1 MISIKNSLII
11 LFSIFPVVIISGNL
25 SINIS
30 IILISLIFLI
40 SLTTKKDL
48 FKGQKKIFLL
58 LSFFFLSLLINL
70 IFSNNFYLSA
80 PRVIKF
86 FFIIFFIIS
95 FRFLI
100 LNLEIIKIN
109 KIYKIWSI
117 IFTIIVIDL
126 IIEFYRGT
134 NIIGLSSIMPGWRLA
149 SFTGMESVIGN
160 YFYGF
165 VLVAL
170 AYFYQNITNKKYLN
184 LLLAVFLIIISFI
197 IGERANFIKT
207 FIIITCFIFLVYD
220 FSLRSKVISIVAL
233 ISLIFIFIN
242 FNYSYKTRYF
252 SPHLKSIF
260 EKDGLSNYLQTS
272 QYGAQYNVA
281 IEIFKDN
288 PVFGV
293 GIKNYRIENL
303 DSKYDNSYN
312 IHSILKHKSNRFR
325 WGTHPHQIHL
335 EILSETGIFGYS
347 CFFIFI
353 TLSIFFSIKSYFVNK
368 NIYQLSA
375 ILFVITSMLPLLP
388 SGSFLSTFTSSIFW
402 LNYAMM
408 VGYIKD

>member
-1 MISIKNSLII
+1 MFSTINSLII
-11 LFSIFPVVIISGNL
+11 LFSVFPLAIITGNL
-25 SINIS
+25 SINTS

-40 SLTTKKDL
+40 SSIIKTSLL
-48 FKGQKKIFLL
+48 KGQKKNFILL
-58 LSFFFLSLLINL
+58 GFFFTSLLINL
-70 IFSNNFYLSA
+70 LFSNSFYLSA

-86 FFIIFFIIS
+86 FFIIFFIVS

-100 LNLEIIKIN
+100 LNLEKNQIN

-117 IFTIIVIDL
+117 IFTIIIIDL
-126 IIEFYRGT
+126 IIEFFKGT
-134 NIIGLSSIMPGWRLA
+134 NIIGLSSQMPGWRLA

-165 VLVAL
+165 VLITL

-184 LLLAVFLIIISFI
+184 LLLAIFFIIISFI

-207 FIIITCFIFLVYD
+207 IIIIICFIFLVYD
-220 FSLRSKVISIVAL
+220 FSLRSKIFSIVAL
-233 ISLIFIFIN
+233 ISLVFIFIS
-242 FNYSYKTRYF
+242 FNSSYKTRYF
-252 SPHLKSIF
+252 SPHLLTIL
-260 EKDGLSNYLQTS
+260 EKNGLSNYLQTS

-303 DSKYDNSYN
+303 NSKYDD
-312 IHSILKHKSNRFR
+312 LKHKENRLR

-335 EILSETGIFGYS
+335 EILSETGLFGYS

-353 TLSIFFSIKSYFVNK
+353 SLSIFFSIKSYLINK
-368 NIYQLSA
+368 NIYQLSG
-375 ILFVITSMLPLLP
+375 ILFILTSMLPLLP
-388 SGSFLSTFTSSIFW
+388 SGSFLSTYTSSIFW
-402 LNYAMM
+402 INYAIMIA
-408 VGYIKD
+408 YIKD

>member
-1 MISIKNSLII
+1 MFSTINSLII
-11 LFSIFPVVIISGNL
+11 LFSVFPLAIITGNL
-25 SINIS
+25 SINTS

-40 SLTTKKDL
+40 NSIIKTSLL
-48 FKGQKKIFLL
+48 KGQKKNFLL
-58 LSFFFLSLLINL
+58 LGFFFTSLLINL
-70 IFSNNFYLSA
+70 LFSNSFYLSA

-86 FFIIFFIIS
+86 FFIIFFIVS

-100 LNLEIIKIN
+100 LNLEKNQIN

-117 IFTIIVIDL
+117 IFTIIIIDL
-126 IIEFYRGT
+126 IIEFFKGT
-134 NIIGLSSIMPGWRLA
+134 NIIGLSSQMPGWRLA

-165 VLVAL
+165 ALITL
-170 AYFYQNITNKKYLN
+170 AYFYQNISNKKYLN
-184 LLLAVFLIIISFI
+184 IFLAISFIIISLI

-207 FIIITCFIFLVYD
+207 FIIIICFIFLVYD
-220 FSLRSKVISIVAL
+220 FSLRSKIFSIVAL
-233 ISLIFIFIN
+233 ISLVFIFIS
-242 FNYSYKTRYF
+242 FNSHYKTRYF
-252 SPHLKSIF
+252 SPHLLTIL
-260 EKDGLSNYLQTS
+260 EKNGLSNYLQTS

-303 DSKYDNSYN
+303 NSKYND
-312 IHSILKHKSNRFR
+312 LKHKENRLR

-335 EILSETGIFGYS
+335 EILSETGLFGYS

-353 TLSIFFSIKSYFVNK
+353 SLSIFFSIKSYLKNK
-368 NIYQLSA
+368 NIYQLSG
-375 ILFVITSMLPLLP
+375 ILFILTSMLPLLP
-388 SGSFLSTFTSSIFW
+388 SGSFLSTYTSSIFW
-402 LNYAMM
+402 INYAIMIA
-408 VGYIKD
+408 YIKD

>member
-1 MISIKNSLII
+1 MFSIKNSLIV
-11 LFSIFPVVIISGNL
+11 LFSIFPVAIISGNL
-25 SINIS
+25 SINLS

-40 SLTTKKDL
+40 SLITKKGL
-48 FKGQKKIFLL
+48 FKAQKQVFLL
-58 LSFFFLSLLINL
+58 LSFFFISLLINL
-70 IFSNNFYLSA
+70 LFSNNFYFSA

-100 LNLEIIKIN
+100 LNLETIKIN
-109 KIYKIWSI
+109 RIYKVWSI

-126 IIEFYRGT
+126 IIEFFKGT
-134 NIIGLSSIMPGWRLA
+134 NIIGLSSQMPGWRLA

-165 VLVAL
+165 VLITL

-184 LLLAVFLIIISFI
+184 LLLAIFFIIISFI

-207 FIIITCFIFLVYD
+207 IIIIICFIFLVYD
-220 FSLRSKVISIVAL
+220 FSLRSKIFSIVAL
-233 ISLIFIFIN
+233 ISLVFIFIS
-242 FNYSYKTRYF
+242 FNSRYKTRYF
-252 SPHLKSIF
+252 SPHLLTIL
-260 EKDGLSNYLQTS
+260 EKNGLSNYLQTS

-303 DSKYDNSYN
+303 NSKYND
-312 IHSILKHKSNRFR
+312 LKHKENRLR

-335 EILSETGIFGYS
+335 EILSETGLFGYS

-368 NIYQLSA
+368 NIYQLSG
-375 ILFVITSMLPLLP
+375 ILFIITSMMPLLP
-388 SGSFLSTFTSSIFW
+388 SGSFLSTYTSSIFW
-402 LNYAMM
+402 INYAIMIA
-408 VGYIKD
+408 YIKD

>member
-1 MISIKNSLII
+1 MFSTKNSLIV
-11 LFSIFPVVIISGNL
+11 LFSIFPVAIIAGNL

-40 SLTTKKDL
+40 SLTTKKGL
-48 FKGQKKIFLL
+48 FKSQKQVFLL
-58 LSFFFLSLLINL
+58 LSFFFISLLINL
-70 IFSNNFYLSA
+70 IFSNNLYFSA

-95 FRFLI
+95 FRYLI
-100 LNLEIIKIN
+100 LNLETIKIN
-109 KIYKIWSI
+109 RIYKVWFI

-126 IIEFYRGT
+126 IIEFFKGT
-134 NIIGLSSIMPGWRLA
+134 NIIGLSSQMPGWRLA

-165 VLVAL
+165 VLITL

-184 LLLAVFLIIISFI
+184 LLLAIFFIIISFI

-207 FIIITCFIFLVYD
+207 IIIIICFIFLVYD
-220 FSLRSKVISIVAL
+220 FSLRSKIFSIVAL
-233 ISLIFIFIN
+233 ISLVFIFIS
-242 FNYSYKTRYF
+242 FNSRYKTRYF
-252 SPHLKSIF
+252 SPHLLTIL
-260 EKDGLSNYLQTS
+260 EKNGLSNYLQTS

-303 DSKYDNSYN
+303 NSKYND
-312 IHSILKHKSNRFR
+312 LKHKENRLR

-335 EILSETGIFGYS
+335 EILSETGLFGYC

-353 TLSIFFSIKSYFVNK
+353 TLSIFFSIKSFLVNK
-368 NIYQLSA
+368 NIYQFAA
-375 ILFVITSMLPLLP
+375 ILFILTSLLPLLP

>member
-1 MISIKNSLII
+1 MFSTINSLII
-11 LFSIFPVVIISGNL
+11 LFSVFPLAIITGNL
-25 SINIS
+25 SINTS

-40 SLTTKKDL
+40 NSIIKTSLL
-48 FKGQKKIFLL
+48 KGQKKNLL
-58 LSFFFLSLLINL
+58 LLGFFFISLLINL
-70 IFSNNFYLSA
+70 LFSNNFYLSA

-86 FFIIFFIIS
+86 FFIIFFIVS

-100 LNLEIIKIN
+100 LNLEKNQIN

-117 IFTIIVIDL
+117 IFTIIIIDL
-126 IIEFYRGT
+126 IIEFFKGT
-134 NIIGLSSIMPGWRLA
+134 NIIGLSSQMPGWRLA

-165 VLVAL
+165 VLITL
-170 AYFYQNITNKKYLN
+170 AYFYQNISNKKYLN
-184 LLLAVFLIIISFI
+184 LLLAIFFIIISLI

-207 FIIITCFIFLVYD
+207 FIIIICFIFLVYD
-220 FSLRSKVISIVAL
+220 FSLRSKIFSIVAL
-233 ISLIFIFIN
+233 ISLVFIFIS
-242 FNYSYKTRYF
+242 FNSSYKTRYF
-252 SPHLKSIF
+252 SPHLLTIL
-260 EKDGLSNYLQTS
+260 EKNGLSNYLQTS

-303 DSKYDNSYN
+303 NSKYND
-312 IHSILKHKSNRFR
+312 LKHRENRLR

-335 EILSETGIFGYS
+335 EILSETGLFGYS

-353 TLSIFFSIKSYFVNK
+353 SLSIFFSIKSYLINK
-368 NIYQLSA
+368 NIYQLSG
-375 ILFVITSMLPLLP
+375 ILFILTSMLPLLP
-388 SGSFLSTFTSSIFW
+388 SGSFLSTYTSSIFW
-402 LNYAMM
+402 INYAIMIA
-408 VGYIKD
+408 YIKD